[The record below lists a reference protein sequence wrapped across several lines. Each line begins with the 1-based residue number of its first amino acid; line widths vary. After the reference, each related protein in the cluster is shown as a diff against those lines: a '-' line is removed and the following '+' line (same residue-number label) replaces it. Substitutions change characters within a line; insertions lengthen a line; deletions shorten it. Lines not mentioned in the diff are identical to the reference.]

1 METKIPKLAIIAGN
15 GSIPF
20 YLVEECKNKG
30 REYCLIIIDGHAK
43 KLSEK
48 YCLIGDVRGSGL
60 FLAIELVINTE
71 KIPATQ
77 PASIVVQGLK
87 DRGVLTNTIGPY
99 SNILKLR
106 PPMIFSKENSDF
118 FLDALDQILQEVDGT
133 CFEY

>member
-1 METKIPKLAIIAGN
+1 MGLGDVYK
-15 GSIPF
+15 
-20 YLVEECKNKG
+20 
-30 REYCLIIIDGHAK
+30 RQ
-43 KLSEK
+43 LSEK

-60 FLAIELVINTE
+60 FLAIELITNTE

-77 PASIVVQGLK
+77 AANIVVQGLK

-133 CFEY
+133 YFEY